1 MEEIASHATFIWTAD
16 GKPINIRKDIENY
29 DSPYQFHSK
38 MNAAANDDTFSDDGK
53 KDNFKDENDLPF

>member
-1 MEEIASHATFIWTAD
+1 MMKELLQKVKQISL
-16 GKPINIRKDIENY
+16 IENY

-53 KDNFKDENDLPF
+53 NDNFKDENDLPF